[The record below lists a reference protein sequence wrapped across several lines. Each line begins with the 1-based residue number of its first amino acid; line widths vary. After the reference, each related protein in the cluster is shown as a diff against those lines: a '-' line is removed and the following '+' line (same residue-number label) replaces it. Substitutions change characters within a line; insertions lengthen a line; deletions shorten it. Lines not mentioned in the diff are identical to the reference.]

1 MSGNLE
7 QFLTELSRGLDK
19 TMVSVNKEMT
29 LRTRIQ
35 RTWSMRQCAR
45 FLNVSVIYLQKF
57 AKQSDDFPEGEYVGR
72 ERVFTV
78 NELMHMRALLAANG
92 KRPYDYLAWR
102 KPGDELPVISFASQ
116 KGGTAKSLSA
126 AHFAQYLSL

>member
-78 NELMHMRALLAANG
+78 SELMHMRALLAANG
-92 KRPYDYLAWR
+92 KRHTITLRGGSLATNCQLFR
-102 KPGDELPVISFASQ
+102 SQ
-116 KGGTAKSLSA
+116 AKKVAQQSPFQLRISLSI
-126 AHFAQYLSL
+126 